1 MKKAVAYARTST
13 NVQMKES
20 IDAQFRAIEDYCER
34 NNILLME
41 KYKDEGISGTSDDRP
56 AFQEMIKASE
66 DGLFD
71 YVIVLKPDRFTRTM
85 HDETVYI
92 RQLKE
97 NNVQVLS
104 VHEDIDNTPEN
115 PVIETL
121 FEKLKWHKEE
131 D

>member
-104 VHEDIDNTPEN
+104 VYEEIDNKPKN
-115 PVIETL
+115 PVIEAL
-121 FEKLKWHKEE
+121 FEKLQELDEE

>member
-13 NVQMKES
+13 NAQMKES
-20 IDAQFRAIEDYCER
+20 IDAQFRAIEDYCKR

-56 AFQEMIKASE
+56 AFQKMIKASE

-71 YVIVLKPDRFTRTM
+71 YVIVHKPDRLTRTM
-85 HDETVYI
+85 QDKTVYI
-92 RQLKE
+92 RRLKE

-104 VHEDIDNTPEN
+104 VYEDIDNKPEN
-115 PVIETL
+115 PVIEAL
-121 FEKLKWHKEE
+121 FEKLQELDEE

>member
-20 IDAQFRAIEDYCER
+20 IDAQFRAIEDYCKR

-41 KYKDEGISGTSDDRP
+41 KYKDEGISGITDDRP

-104 VHEDIDNTPEN
+104 VYEDIDNKPEN
-115 PVIETL
+115 PIIGAL
-121 FEKLKWHKEE
+121 FEKLQELDEE